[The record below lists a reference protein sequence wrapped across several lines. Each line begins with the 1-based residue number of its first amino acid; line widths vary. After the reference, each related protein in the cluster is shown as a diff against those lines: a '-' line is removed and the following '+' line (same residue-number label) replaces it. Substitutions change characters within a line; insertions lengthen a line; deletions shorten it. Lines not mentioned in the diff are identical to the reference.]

1 MSTFFLGENMDEYLH
16 YIGGTAGAVTLS
28 AVAAATAYY
37 YATRPSPDTPFVP
50 LDNQSPIL
58 DVSTDLKAAISVVFF
73 CCCNL

>member
-1 MSTFFLGENMDEYLH
+1 MDDYLH

-58 DVSTDLKAAISVVFF
+58 DVSIYK
-73 CCCNL
+73 